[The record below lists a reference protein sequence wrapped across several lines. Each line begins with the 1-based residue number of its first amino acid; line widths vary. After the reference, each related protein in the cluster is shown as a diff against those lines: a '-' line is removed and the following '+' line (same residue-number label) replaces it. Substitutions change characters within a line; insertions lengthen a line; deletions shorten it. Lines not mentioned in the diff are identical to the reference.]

1 MLACALQ
8 ILFPK
13 LEILLSCWQLAF
25 AKHHPA
31 HFLFHRIPKQKQQL
45 FPRTRNKRGMAS
57 NNLGRINKTVT
68 QNYFRTNAEN
78 MESIESI
85 FTRFMCRS
93 SLLVFIIGE
102 PVVDCVDLKIVN
114 LKIDAGA
121 KIERCV

>member
-1 MLACALQ
+1 
-8 ILFPK
+8 
-13 LEILLSCWQLAF
+13 
-25 AKHHPA
+25 
-31 HFLFHRIPKQKQQL
+31 
-45 FPRTRNKRGMAS
+45 MAS

-102 PVVDCVDLKIVN
+102 PVVDCVDLQIVN
-114 LKIDAGA
+114 LKIDGA

>member
-1 MLACALQ
+1 
-8 ILFPK
+8 
-13 LEILLSCWQLAF
+13 
-25 AKHHPA
+25 
-31 HFLFHRIPKQKQQL
+31 
-45 FPRTRNKRGMAS
+45 MAS
-57 NNLGRINKTVT
+57 NNLGRRNKTVT
-68 QNYFRTNAEN
+68 QNYFLTNEN
-78 MESIESI
+78 MESI

>member
-1 MLACALQ
+1 
-8 ILFPK
+8 
-13 LEILLSCWQLAF
+13 
-25 AKHHPA
+25 
-31 HFLFHRIPKQKQQL
+31 
-45 FPRTRNKRGMAS
+45 MAS
-57 NNLGRINKTVT
+57 NNLGRTNKTVT
-68 QNYFRTNAEN
+68 QKYFLTNAEN
-78 MESIESI
+78 MESI